1 MNRFSVNP
9 IFVWMLGI
17 SFTLMVGWIF
27 FMKAEIA
34 PLTSDDIV
42 RFEFAGTKENAERI
56 LKEWTDQ
63 NLMLP
68 ATHSLYL
75 DFIFIFLYGAT
86 LALSCLTF
94 PSLTGKPNLLH
105 WGMKLYRFSLYAGLA
120 DFLENLCLFEVI
132 YGTEHSFFPAA
143 AWVLA
148 FIKFSIIV
156 IVLLFLLRCLV
167 HGLVNLISR
176 L

>member
-9 IFVWMLGI
+9 RFVWMLI
-17 SFTLMVGWIF
+17 ASFSLMVGWIV
-27 FMKAEIA
+27 FMKAEVA

-42 RFEFAGTKENAERI
+42 RFEFAGTKDKAEKI
-56 LKEWTDQ
+56 LNEWVAKDW
-63 NLMLP
+63 LP
-68 ATHSLYL
+68 LATHSLYL

-94 PSLTGKPNLLH
+94 PSLTGKPNLLN

-143 AWVLA
+143 AWGFA
-148 FIKFSIIV
+148 FIKFSIII

-167 HGLVNLISR
+167 HALVNRFSNP
-176 L
+176 